1 MGDLPSDRHPFA
13 CERCGTC
20 CIKGGPGLHD
30 ADIRLVSETLISP
43 ENLYTIRAGELVKD
57 NINGGLIY
65 ADGEIIK
72 ICARPGST
80 ACVYFNG
87 DENACGIYD
96 NRPSQCRALQCRNT
110 QALEDMQAKNRLKR
124 GDLFGNVAWLW
135 AFISDHEAEC
145 SYGKVRLLVAQR
157 EAGDPSAS
165 RMLAEMVS
173 YDRAVR
179 DLAVEKAGLGKSLL
193 GLVFGLPLET
203 VLQDR
208 FGIKV
213 IKTIN
218 ITDP

>member
-1 MGDLPSDRHPFA
+1 MGDLHSDRHPFA

-30 ADIRLVSETLISP
+30 VDMRLVAQKTIPP
-43 ENLYTIRAGELVKD
+43 ENLYTIRAGELVRD

-80 ACVYFNG
+80 TCVYFKG

-96 NRPSQCRALQCRNT
+96 SRPSQCRALQCRNT
-110 QALEDMQAKNRLKR
+110 QALEDMQFKNRLKR
-124 GDLFGNVAWLW
+124 DDLFGNVAWLW
-135 AFISDHEAEC
+135 DVISNHEDEC
-145 SYGKVRLLVAQR
+145 GYGKIRLLVAQR
-157 EAGDPSAS
+157 AAGDPSAS
-165 RMLAEMVS
+165 RTLAEMVS

-179 DLAVEKAGLGKSLL
+179 DLAVEKAGLEKGILD
-193 GLVFGLPLET
+193 LVFGLPLET

-208 FGIKV
+208 FGVKI

-218 ITDP
+218 TTDP